1 MNILSYERITERIVS
16 LLEQGTVPWHKPWTV
31 KTGLP
36 TESHQQKAVSRH
48 QCIPAHGHELRIAP
62 LAHIP
67 PGNTAWRQ
75 RQEGR
80 EVLSRR
86 LLETDEE

>member
-36 TESHQQKAVSRH
+36 RNLISKKPYRGINVFLLMAMSYESPHWLTFRQA
-48 QCIPAHGHELRIAP
+48 IP
-62 LAHIP
+62 
-67 PGNTAWRQ
+67 AWRQ
-75 RQEGR
+75 REEGR